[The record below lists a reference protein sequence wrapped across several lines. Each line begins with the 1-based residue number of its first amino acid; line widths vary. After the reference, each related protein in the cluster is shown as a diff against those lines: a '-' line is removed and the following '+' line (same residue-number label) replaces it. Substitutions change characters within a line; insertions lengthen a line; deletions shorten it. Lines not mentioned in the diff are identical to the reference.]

1 MSALHVMTRL
11 FRGELRKAL
20 TTRTIWGFLAGGAA
34 FAALNAVI
42 IGAASGTLGRVT
54 EKQEAV
60 SGLPV
65 LVLAWGLVGAGGEY
79 RHRTAAPAALV
90 ARRGRG
96 AVLAARLAA
105 YGVTGLALGAVA
117 SAVAVAVALPLL
129 ARMPGP
135 ALTAGQVGAVVA
147 GNLVAAVLSAVL
159 GAAIGAMLR
168 NQVVGVVLAL
178 VVNFAVVPLLAGAD
192 EGLANLTPFG
202 ASSVLSGM
210 THDTTI
216 TAATAGVVL
225 ALWTAAAAATAIAG
239 ERHRDLA

>member
-54 EKQEAV
+54 EKQEAL
-60 SGLPV
+60 SCLPV
-65 LVLAWGLVGAGGEY
+65 LVLAWGLVGAAGEY

-90 ARRGRG
+90 ARGGRG
-96 AVLAARLAA
+96 TLLAARLAA

-117 SAVAVAVALPLL
+117 SAVSVAVALPLL

-135 ALTAGQVGAVVA
+135 ALTFGQVGEVVA

-159 GAAIGAMLR
+159 GAATGALLR

-178 VVNFAVVPLLAGAD
+178 VVNFAVVPLVAGAD

-216 TAATAGVVL
+216 TAVTAALVL